1 MTEEPASLILE
12 LLRQMRAELGDVRS
26 DISDVRKDMATKAD
40 LASLRADVAADMH
53 TLRADVASDIL
64 TTRKDIGE
72 QIVGL
77 RRAVIDYHTSV
88 IGHGVIIS
96 ELEARVRRVEQ
107 HLNLPSL
114 THLKRSPRPQVVL
127 LAAPCCAWARRFST
141 ILTAITDP
149 S

>member
-1 MTEEPASLILE
+1 MTEEPPSLILE

-26 DISDVRKDMATKAD
+26 EMATKAD
-40 LASLRADVAADMH
+40 LESVRSEVADIKSDMH
-53 TLRADVASDIL
+53 TLRADVAADIL
-64 TTRKDIGE
+64 TTRKELSE

-96 ELEARVRRVEQ
+96 DLEARVRRVEQ

-114 THLKRSPRPQVVL
+114 YPT
-127 LAAPCCAWARRFST
+127 
-141 ILTAITDP
+141 
-149 S
+149 

>member
-1 MTEEPASLILE
+1 VTEEPESLILE

-26 DISDVRKDMATKAD
+26 DVSQLRTDVNQLRADSATKSD
-40 LASLRADVAADMH
+40 LSMLRADVAAD
-53 TLRADVASDIL
+53 IL
-64 TTRKDIGE
+64 SNRKELSE

-77 RRAVIDYHTSV
+77 RRAVVEYHTSV
-88 IGHGVIIS
+88 IGHGILIS

-114 THLKRSPRPQVVL
+114 
-127 LAAPCCAWARRFST
+127 
-141 ILTAITDP
+141 DP